1 MGWGWLCYAKNRR
14 FVLAFPQFLGFLCL
28 LDIKL
33 GPLQN
38 SHFATAPFF
47 INTIYRTFKNLFQ
60 PFSTRPRIS
69 TASSIKGSVS
79 VAI

>member
-1 MGWGWLCYAKNRR
+1 SLFNIWLLSMGWGWLCYAKNRR

-38 SHFATAPFF
+38 SHFATAPLSLVF
-47 INTIYRTFKNLFQ
+47 R
-60 PFSTRPRIS
+60 
-69 TASSIKGSVS
+69 
-79 VAI
+79 